1 MKCSKI
7 PESESN
13 GFFLQAM
20 EIGQMTDKNN
30 WQMTT
35 TTTKMTDSNNSTPDS
50 DHLIKMCVVF
60 ATTMMNQKLTIVSGL
75 LVHCITVLLKY
86 CLRL

>member
-50 DHLIKMCVVF
+50 DLWLKCV
-60 ATTMMNQKLTIVSGL
+60 
-75 LVHCITVLLKY
+75 
-86 CLRL
+86 